1 MCVFV
6 WGLDDRD
13 LFFII
18 MWRLKIERGKESVCV
33 CVCVWRGILFFITW
47 KKNKTIKTQQI
58 WYLYKLLTQT
68 YLAKDIP
75 TLNNGETDY

>member
-18 MWRLKIERGKESVCV
+18 MWRLNIGRGKESVCV
-33 CVCVWRGILFFITW
+33 CVCLKGDLIFHHLEEKQNNQNTANLIFIQT
-47 KKNKTIKTQQI
+47 
-58 WYLYKLLTQT
+58 YEQT